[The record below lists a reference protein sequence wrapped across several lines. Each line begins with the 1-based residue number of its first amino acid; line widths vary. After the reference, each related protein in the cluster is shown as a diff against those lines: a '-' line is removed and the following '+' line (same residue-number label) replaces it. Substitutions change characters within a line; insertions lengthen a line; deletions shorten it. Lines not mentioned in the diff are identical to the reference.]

1 MLSMIIIITCTV
13 SCQYHYCH
21 PLHNYL
27 HDHPH
32 GWHIKFWHNR
42 STKPQNHHQYKKIF
56 KIIVNQHKSCQS
68 CHDPRL
74 TRPLV
79 SSLLSSMPKLIEN
92 HFPSKLYRKMPFII
106 ANAMLIIRH
115 NMRIPKVIWT
125 TLKLKTRYLFIS
137 SATLSLLALRKFT
150 NQSGGHNTQ
159 DITREVQILNSIYI
173 SELRLL
179 KTPGIRVEIC
189 TKKKTDLLNL
199 FKIDE

>member
-21 PLHNYL
+21 PLHNYQ
-27 HDHPH
+27 H
-32 GWHIKFWHNR
+32 GWHIQFWYKL
-42 STKPQNHHQYKKIF
+42 STKPQNHHWYKNIF
-56 KIIVNQHKSCQS
+56 KLIVNQDKSCQS

-92 HFPSKLYRKMPFII
+92 HFPSNLYQNYYCY
-106 ANAMLIIRH
+106 ALLIKRH
-115 NMRIPKVIWT
+115 NRRILKVIQP
-125 TLKLKTRYLFIS
+125 TLKLKTRYLFSS

-159 DITREVQILNSIYI
+159 DITWEVPVLNSIHL
-173 SELRLL
+173 SW
-179 KTPGIRVEIC
+179 G
-189 TKKKTDLLNL
+189 
-199 FKIDE
+199 FA

>member
-32 GWHIKFWHNR
+32 GWHIQFWVWHNS
-42 STKPQNHHQYKKIF
+42 STKPQNHLWYKKIY
-56 KIIVNQHKSCQS
+56 KIIVNQDKSCQS

-92 HFPSKLYRKMPFII
+92 HFHQSYTKMPFII
-106 ANAMLIIRH
+106 ANAMLCWL
-115 NMRIPKVIWT
+115 NVIT
-125 TLKLKTRYLFIS
+125 GEFLKS
-137 SATLSLLALRKFT
+137 SDQLWNWKQDTFSAPLLLCP
-150 NQSGGHNTQ
+150 S
-159 DITREVQILNSIYI
+159 
-173 SELRLL
+173 
-179 KTPGIRVEIC
+179 
-189 TKKKTDLLNL
+189 
-199 FKIDE
+199 